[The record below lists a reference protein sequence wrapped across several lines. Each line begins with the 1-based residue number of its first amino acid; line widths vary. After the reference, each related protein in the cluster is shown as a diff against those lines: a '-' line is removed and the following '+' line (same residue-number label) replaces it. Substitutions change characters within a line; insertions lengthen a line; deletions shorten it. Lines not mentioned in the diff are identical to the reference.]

1 VSEAALALVLAA
13 AVLHAAWNRVL
24 HGAGDR
30 LAAAAVGAAV
40 GAVLLMPATIAAP
53 PVRAWPS
60 AAASGVAEAAYFAC
74 LAAAYRRGELSFTYP
89 VARGIAPFLITLGGA
104 AVLSQPLNA
113 ARVGGSLVLG
123 IGLAVISQAGLARG
137 RGAALAFAALTGV
150 TIAIYSVIDAGAVR
164 SANAIGYLGAV
175 TAVQA
180 VILLCAVRVDW
191 GRLRAAA
198 RAGTGIGIGS
208 VAAYLL
214 VLLAYQRAPASPV
227 ATIRELSI
235 LLGILIARD
244 RPGKRVWLGG
254 ALCVLGAALTVL

>member
-1 VSEAALALVLAA
+1 VSGAALALVLAA
-13 AVLHAAWNRVL
+13 AVLHATWNRVL
-24 HGAGDR
+24 HGAEDR

-53 PVRAWPS
+53 PVHVWLAVV
-60 AAASGVAEAAYFAC
+60 ASGVAEAAYFAC
-74 LAAAYRRGELSFTYP
+74 LAAAYQRGELSFTYP
-89 VARGIAPFLITLGGA
+89 VARGSAPFLITLGGA
-104 AVLSQPLNA
+104 AVLGQPLSA
-113 ARVGGSLVLG
+113 ARVCGSLALG

-137 RGAALAFAALTGV
+137 RGSALAFAALTGV

-164 SANAIGYLGAV
+164 SANAVGYLGAV

-180 VILLCAVRVDW
+180 LILFSATKADW

-198 RAGTGIGIGS
+198 RAGAGIGVGS

-235 LLGILIARD
+235 LLGILIAGD

-254 ALCVLGAALTVL
+254 TLCVLGAALTVL